1 MADLSTVFTGIRFE
15 NPFLLASA
23 PPTESDGNIRRA
35 FDAGWG
41 GVVTKTIGLH
51 PVANVSGPRTTFLR
65 VDNGGTRLSMRKRP
79 DSTLLA
85 SWNWELISDKSL
97 DWWVPRLSAIKADY
111 PDRVIVA
118 SIMAGSG
125 SDKELQRWQ
134 TLTEAV
140 QDAGVDAIELNFSCP
155 HMDRVDMGAN
165 VGRDPVLCSVST
177 QAVKAVARIPVWVKL
192 TPATADIV
200 EEAQATFLGG
210 ADAISS
216 SNTFPSL
223 PPIDPV
229 TLDFE
234 VNVDGYISSGGL
246 GGPAILPQSLAK
258 MAQLSQAFPGREFSG
273 IGGISGFDQALSY
286 FLLGC
291 GTVQVATAAML
302 DHAIGPTVIRDLT
315 DGMSDFLDRHAD
327 RGWTS
332 LADFRGLRRGQVV
345 EHARIGRPDGA
356 NYRGGQDDDADG
368 ALAGAAAGAGGD
380 PV

>member
-1 MADLSTVFTGIRFE
+1 MADLSTVFTGIKFE

-51 PVANVSGPRTTFLR
+51 PVANVAGPRTAFFRT
-65 VDNGGTRLSMRKRP
+65 DNGGTRLSMRKRP
-79 DSTLLA
+79 DSTLMA
-85 SWNWELISDKSL
+85 SWNWELVSDKPL
-97 DWWVPRLSAIKADY
+97 DWWVPRLSAIKREY
-111 PDRVIVA
+111 PDRVLVA

-125 SDKELQRWQ
+125 NDKELAHWQ

-155 HMDRVDMGAN
+155 HMDRIDMGAN
-165 VGRDPVLCSVST
+165 VGRDPVLCSIST
-177 QAVKAVARIPVWVKL
+177 QAVKAVSRVPVWVKL

-200 EEAQATFLGG
+200 EEAAATFRGG

-223 PPIDPV
+223 PLIDPG
-229 TLDFE
+229 TLEFE
-234 VNVDGYISSGGL
+234 INVDGYVSPGGL
-246 GGPAILPQSLAK
+246 GGPAILPQSLANMAK
-258 MAQLSQAFPGREFSG
+258 MTQAFPDREFSG
-273 IGGISGFDQALSY
+273 IGGISDFDQALSY

-302 DHAIGPTVIRDLT
+302 DHAIGPNVIAALT
-315 DGMSDFLDRHAD
+315 SGLADFLDRHAD

-332 LADFRGLRRGQVV
+332 LADFRGLRRDRVV
-345 EHARIGRPDGA
+345 QHSQIGRP
-356 NYRGGQDDDADG
+356 
-368 ALAGAAAGAGGD
+368 AAAGYHGGYD
-380 PV
+380 ETETHAEAPVAR

>member
-1 MADLSTVFTGIRFE
+1 MADTSTVFTGIRFE

-23 PPTESDGNIRRA
+23 PPTESPDNIERA
-35 FDAGWG
+35 FEAGWG

-51 PVANVSGPRTTFLR
+51 PVANVAGPRTAFLR
-65 VDNGGTRLSMRKRP
+65 VDDGGTRLSMRKRP
-79 DSTLLA
+79 GSTLVA
-85 SWNWELISDKSL
+85 SWNWELISDRPL
-97 DWWVPRLSAIKADY
+97 DWWVPRLAAIKRAWPY
-111 PDRVIVA
+111 RVLVA

-125 SDKELQRWQ
+125 SDKELHHWQ

-165 VGRDPVLCSVST
+165 VGKDPVLCSVST
-177 QAVKAVARIPVWVKL
+177 QAVKAVARVPVWVKL

-223 PPIDPV
+223 PLIDPA

-234 VNVDGYISSGGL
+234 VSVDGHVSPGGL

-258 MAQLSQAFPGREFSG
+258 MAQLTQAFGDRDFSG

-302 DHAIGPTVIRDLT
+302 DHAIGPNVIRELT
-315 DGMSDFLDRHAD
+315 AGMAEFLDRHAD

-332 LADFRGLRRGQVV
+332 LADFRGLRRDSVV
-345 EHARIGRPDGA
+345 PHASIGRP
-356 NYRGGQDDDADG
+356 
-368 ALAGAAAGAGGD
+368 AAADYHGGFD
-380 PV
+380 DGSDERGPVASGPGR